1 MNISDKTKNV
11 LDAVVKLRAEEGRP
25 PTLRAIAKAAG
36 LSSTWT
42 VRYHLKKL
50 VLAGYIKM
58 KNSISRGIELLKPVL
73 GLPLL
78 GRISAGLPID
88 AVENIEEHIGG
99 AAEFFGIKDGFA
111 LRVKGD
117 SMIGAGIFDG
127 DIVFVK
133 KQATADNGDIVAALI
148 GEEATVKRFYGGVK
162 GIELRAENPKYGPII
177 PKQVKIMG
185 KVTGVMRKIR

>member
-1 MNISDKTKNV
+1 MKVSDRTKKV
-11 LDAVVKLRAEEGRP
+11 LDAIVTLSKEDGRP
-25 PTLRAIAKAAG
+25 PTLRDLAKTSG

-42 VRYHLKKL
+42 VRYHIKKL
-50 VLAGYIKM
+50 VEAGYIKM
-58 KNSISRGIELLKPVL
+58 KTGISRGIELLKPFT

-78 GRISAGLPID
+78 GRISAGRPID
-88 AVENIEEHIGG
+88 AVENVEEHIDG

-117 SMIGAGIFDG
+117 SMVGAGIFDG

-133 KQATADNGDIVAALI
+133 KQSTANTGDIVAALI
-148 GEEATVKRFYGGVK
+148 GEEATVKRFYGGEK

>member
-1 MNISDKTKNV
+1 MNISIKTKKV
-11 LDAVVKLRAEEGRP
+11 LDVLVRLNTEEGRP
-25 PTLRAIAKAAG
+25 PTLRALAKAAG

-42 VRYHLKKL
+42 VRHHLKKL
-50 VLAGYIKM
+50 AEAGYVKM
-58 KNSISRGIELLKPVL
+58 KNSISRGIELLKPTA

-88 AVENIEEHIGG
+88 AIENTEEHIDG
-99 AAEFFGIKDGFA
+99 AAEFFGIKEGFA

-117 SMIGAGIFDG
+117 SMVGAGIFDG

-133 KQATADNGDIVAALI
+133 KQSTANNGDIVAALI
-148 GEEATVKRFYGGVK
+148 GEEATVKRFYGGDK
-162 GIELRAENPKYGPII
+162 GIELRAENPKYGPLI